1 MPTPEADGSVGHE
14 VVKSQFVARAG
25 GFAND

>member
-1 MPTPEADGSVGHE
+1 MPTPETDGSVGHE
-14 VVKSQFVARAG
+14 MVKSQFVARAE